1 MVPFAAAEWVQD
13 TVGILSPVISALVLA
28 LVMYMIRKYLPEN
41 VRGQVEQSVSE
52 AEAEIKKE
60 IQNGITDRLD
70 TVISHVDPES
80 KEHPTIKTNTVSP
93 QEIDPQARHVE
104 STMTGG
110 GPPAGAPETPF
121 TVPQDN

>member
-1 MVPFAAAEWVQD
+1 MVLATQEWVQD
-13 TVGILSPVISALVLA
+13 SLGILSPVISALILA
-28 LVMYMIRKYLPEN
+28 LITYLIRHYLPEN

-80 KEHPTIKTNTVSP
+80 KEMPIKATTVTP
-93 QEIDPQARHVE
+93 EPIDDTAQHVE
-104 STMTGG
+104 ATMTGG
-110 GPPAGAPETPF
+110 GPPKNAPESPF
-121 TVPQDN
+121 NVPQDK